1 VRDPKVS
8 HLKKN
13 FEKIYPKGTTI
24 KFDRQTLV
32 KNFSTTDLGTAN
44 LQEISNYI
52 KITRGLKIL
61 KLLRLLR
68 LGRFLRYLHMWEE
81 VLSMDYGTGE
91 NIIKAFQWLIGMLFM
106 CHWNACILY
115 LVPTLDAAD
124 GKPPNGTA
132 FGPKGRVVK

>member
-1 VRDPKVS
+1 M
-8 HLKKN
+8 LKIQNFCVKN
-13 FEKIYPKGTTI
+13 FSI
-24 KFDRQTLV
+24 
-32 KNFSTTDLGTAN
+32 NFSTTDLGTAN